1 MKKAAIF
8 HLLIRH
14 IRSLIRLQ
22 TECLSITHSLDHASQ
37 FLLVLVSFPYR
48 CAAQLAA
55 QIGVEAE
62 KLCSAGHQL
71 VVQVVYGG
79 TNIKS
84 DVSALNRGCDIL
96 IATPGRLIDHLGMA
110 KTYLTSRHA
119 CILHVERV
127 SVFCARQ
134 R

>member
-1 MKKAAIF
+1 M
-8 HLLIRH
+8 
-14 IRSLIRLQ
+14 STTQ
-22 TECLSITHSLDHASQ
+22 SLDNASQ
-37 FLLVLVSFPYR
+37 FFSFTFRCLIAR

-62 KLCSAGHQL
+62 KLCSAGPQL

-110 KTYLTSRHA
+110 KY
-119 CILHVERV
+119 I
-127 SVFCARQ
+127 
-134 R
+134 